1 MGKTFTAAQRAA
13 RKGKKRQ
20 QRKLTA
26 KLHQA
31 EFVVMKF
38 GKREDALRVMN
49 RVEKRERINKL
60 KHHTRKAGRNNEGET
75 QQN

>member
-1 MGKTFTAAQRAA
+1 MGKTFNAAQRAA

-31 EFVVMKF
+31 EFAIMKF
-38 GKREDALRVMN
+38 GSREDAIRGN
-49 RVEKRERINKL
+49 EPR
-60 KHHTRKAGRNNEGET
+60 RKARTHKQTETPHPKGRR
-75 QQN
+75 QQ